1 MMSGQP
7 NDDQTD
13 GTQGGQSTGGQ
24 HQGGQPQGAQPQGG
38 QPQGA
43 QPQGGQPQGTQP
55 QGGQPAGAQP
65 QGAPGQYQQGAPTGG
80 EQELIKDWTVFT
92 GILFAI
98 SGAAVGLMWFLI
110 DAIDQDLVTVD
121 GGGGIGG
128 GIGAAFSSFVLL
140 VFPVVAVSLAA
151 FLGAAIEMRTD
162 HPQQTTFKLTAAGAG
177 VGTVLFFIIAAVL
190 TSLTF
195 EGASLAFGGL
205 IVDSIIAGLAAA
217 GAAVGGVWT
226 VRNQLP

>member
-1 MMSGQP
+1 MSGQP

-13 GTQGGQSTGGQ
+13 GEQGSQSTGGQ
-24 HQGGQPQGAQPQGG
+24 HQGGQHGGAQPQGGQPQEAQPQGAQPQGG
-38 QPQGA
+38 QP
-43 QPQGGQPQGTQP
+43 T
-55 QGGQPAGAQP
+55 GAQP
-65 QGAPGQYQQGAPTGG
+65 QGAPRQYQQGAPTGG

-110 DAIDQDLVTVD
+110 DAIDQDLVTAD

-151 FLGAAIEMRTD
+151 FVGAAIAMRTD
-162 HPQQTTFKLTAAGAG
+162 HPEQTTFKLTAAGAG
-177 VGTVLFFIIAAVL
+177 VGTVLFFVIAAVL

-195 EGASLAFGGL
+195 ENASLAFGGL